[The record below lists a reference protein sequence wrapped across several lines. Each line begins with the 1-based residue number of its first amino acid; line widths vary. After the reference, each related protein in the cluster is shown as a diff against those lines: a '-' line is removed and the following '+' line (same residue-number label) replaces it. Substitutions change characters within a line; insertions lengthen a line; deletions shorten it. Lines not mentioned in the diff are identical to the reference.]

1 MLVVVVAVVAAAVA
15 GVSAVVVA
23 VVVAAGVSAAA
34 VAVAA
39 EAVVEVS
46 TGDHQVVVPPEEV
59 VLGVSGTRAAG
70 LRLPVA
76 LAVVVVR
83 AALIV
88 EAGRE
93 RGTGAVLRGLKAG
106 GRKHAAVVRILA
118 ERNKAVVRILAGR
131 IKAGGRIH
139 GQNGRTHAQIV
150 STSVAM
156 M

>member
-1 MLVVVVAVVAAAVA
+1 MLVGAVAVAVVAVA
-15 GVSAVVVA
+15 
-23 VVVAAGVSAAA
+23 AAGVSAAA
-34 VAVAA
+34 VEVAVVAGVLAEEAVAVAA
-39 EAVVEVS
+39 VEVS

-93 RGTGAVLRGLKAG
+93 RGTGAV
-106 GRKHAAVVRILA
+106 
-118 ERNKAVVRILAGR
+118 
-131 IKAGGRIH
+131 
-139 GQNGRTHAQIV
+139 
-150 STSVAM
+150 
-156 M
+156 